1 MQYPRDSTVVR
12 WKLEQGVV
20 QPTWTDLV
28 LLIAFLMQN
37 FFFNILLHV
46 PCDFMGHIWL
56 FSTVKGCV
64 LWLIKMCPKY
74 MVYFFRIWTEKNQ
87 FNSKSWLVCL
97 SGENRGLWSPWV
109 TIALRQLLTCVII
122 GLPHLDVKADCQS
135 LSSAEPTLT
144 CRRSSIN
151 LLNVLNLGLAR
162 EHQLSLFWSL
172 PGLHLCCG
180 RYPQEGWQGLM
191 FVPRAL

>member
-1 MQYPRDSTVVR
+1 M
-12 WKLEQGVV
+12 
-20 QPTWTDLV
+20 
-28 LLIAFLMQN
+28 
-37 FFFNILLHV
+37 

-87 FNSKSWLVCL
+87 FNSKSRLVCL

-135 LSSAEPTLT
+135 LSSVEPTLT

-151 LLNVLNLGLAR
+151 LLNVLNLGLPVNINYPCSEA
-162 EHQLSLFWSL
+162 SLACICVVGDI
-172 PGLHLCCG
+172 PRKGG
-180 RYPQEGWQGLM
+180 R
-191 FVPRAL
+191 A

>member
-1 MQYPRDSTVVR
+1 MQNELERGRNRARWVRRRVQYPRDSTVVR

-28 LLIAFLMQN
+28 LLIAFLIQN

-87 FNSKSWLVCL
+87 FNSKSWLVLPVWWEQRLVEPL
-97 SGENRGLWSPWV
+97 SHDCSQTV
-109 TIALRQLLTCVII
+109 VDLRYY
-122 GLPHLDVKADCQS
+122 
-135 LSSAEPTLT
+135 
-144 CRRSSIN
+144 RSSS
-151 LLNVLNLGLAR
+151 LGR
-162 EHQLSLFWSL
+162 KGRLSIAFQRGTNSD
-172 PGLHLCCG
+172 
-180 RYPQEGWQGLM
+180 M
-191 FVPRAL
+191 